1 MRIIFQVF
9 LVAPV
14 VTGFIFPEMLRKP
27 GLNELVESQ
36 PEQRLAVSLDIGK
49 EGGTSRMAI
58 KGIVLDLSKNNA
70 DYEHIAMPGTNGPH
84 SKLSGGIRSL
94 NIIKEGYFINN
105 RGTQVVKT
113 MKGCWELVWKKDA
126 PAGALLCG
134 FEVPEE
140 YKRNEAT
147 LPKGRMYLSFPVWTK
162 ETLAFARSE
171 KVRIIERAK
180 ECLGARDEELAKM
193 DATPNPLMKA
203 LYYRNAYAAVEQYY
217 MQPLKR
223 LESIPDEGDIIAIQ
237 DDLFLTTKGLVW
249 SKNLPRG
256 EQVLLGAAR
265 LAQG

>member
-1 MRIIFQVF
+1 MRILFQVF

-14 VTGFIFPEMLRKP
+14 VTGFIFPEMLHKP
-27 GLNELVESQ
+27 GLIELVESQ
-36 PEQRLAVSLDIGK
+36 PDQRLALSLDIGK
-49 EGGTSRMAI
+49 EGDTSRIAI
-58 KGIVLDLSKNNA
+58 KGIVLDLNKDNA
-70 DYEHIAMPGTNGPH
+70 DYEHIEMPGTDGPH
-84 SKLSGGIRSL
+84 PKLSGGIRSL
-94 NIIKEGYFINN
+94 NIINEGYFINN
-105 RGTQVVKT
+105 MGTQMVKT

-134 FEVPEE
+134 FEVPQE
-140 YKRNEAT
+140 YKRNDAT

-171 KVRIIERAK
+171 KVRIIERAE
-180 ECLGARDEELAKM
+180 ECLGERDEELAKM
-193 DATPNPLMKA
+193 QATLNPLMKA
-203 LYYRNAYAAVEQYY
+203 LYYRNAYAAVEQFYL
-217 MQPLKR
+217 QPLKS
-223 LESIPDEGDIIAIQ
+223 LEYVPDEGDVIAIQ